1 MKKYLGV
8 KIVEAEPAWKAFDE
22 NRRCKIYPKSTY
34 PKPQNAESGYKVM
47 CGNASAWFS
56 DDDFEKT
63 YKELQEQDLG
73 LSIVFLNTVSGNW
86 RYSFEGEDTGANFN
100 DEENLKRFCIGKALR
115 LQGVTSKSEL
125 LEAAKEIY
133 NWIKE

>member
-8 KIVEAEPAWKAFDE
+8 KIVEAEPCFGRNNKCVPENSEFDGTE
-22 NRRCKIYPKSTY
+22 VK
-34 PKPQNAESGYKVM
+34 GYKVVYED
-47 CGNASAWFS
+47 GYVSWS
-56 DDDFEKT
+56 PKDVFEKA

-133 NWIKE
+133 NWIKEL

>member
-8 KIVEAEPAWKAFDE
+8 KIVEAEPMTNLDFQE
-22 NRRCKIYPKSTY
+22 KIKSSKLL
-34 PKPQNAESGYKVM
+34 PGVPFLNGYKAVYED
-47 CGNASAWFS
+47 GYISWS
-56 DDDFEKT
+56 PKDVFEKA

-133 NWIKE
+133 NWIKEL